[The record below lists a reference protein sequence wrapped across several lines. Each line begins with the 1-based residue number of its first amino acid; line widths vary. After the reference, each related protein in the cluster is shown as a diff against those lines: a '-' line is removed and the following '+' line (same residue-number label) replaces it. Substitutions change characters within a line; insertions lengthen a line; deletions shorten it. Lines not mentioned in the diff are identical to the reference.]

1 MKLEEVGLVPLNK
14 KECVEYDGG
23 NDKPVIKSFSADD
36 FIVCCINI
44 PPVKFPGMVNLVY
57 K

>member
-36 FIVCCINI
+36 FIVCCINQYC
-44 PPVKFPGMVNLVY
+44 VKLIFNRL
-57 K
+57 